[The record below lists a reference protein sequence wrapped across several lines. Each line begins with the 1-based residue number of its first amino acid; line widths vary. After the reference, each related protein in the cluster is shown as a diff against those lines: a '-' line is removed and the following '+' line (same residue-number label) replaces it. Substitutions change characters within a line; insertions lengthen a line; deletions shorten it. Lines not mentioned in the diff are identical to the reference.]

1 MLHMRQITPVIMENI
16 NNDVDFF
23 NENNDS
29 DNNIKKYNIGYI
41 KK

>member
-1 MLHMRQITPVIMENI
+1 MLHMRQITLVIMENI
-16 NNDVDFF
+16 NNDVDFL

-29 DNNIKKYNIGYI
+29 DNNIKKYNIGYN

>member
-1 MLHMRQITPVIMENI
+1 MENI
-16 NNDVDFF
+16 NNHVDFF

-29 DNNIKKYNIGYI
+29 DNIKKYNIGYI